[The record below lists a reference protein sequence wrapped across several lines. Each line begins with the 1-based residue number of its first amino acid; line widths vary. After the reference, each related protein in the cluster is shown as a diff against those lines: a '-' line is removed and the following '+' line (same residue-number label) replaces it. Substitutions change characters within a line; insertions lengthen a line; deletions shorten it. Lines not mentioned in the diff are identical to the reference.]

1 MPEATVEEEIRCD
14 VLVIGTEGTGARA
27 AIASADRGA
36 DVLAVTKGQV
46 ARSGATLTADGEID
60 VDSRS
65 IREVFQSLRT
75 EIQELLR
82 GMKPSKKLRKELA
95 EEKAEENAKEES

>member
-1 MPEATVEEEIRCD
+1 MTHQTLDSEMRCG

-27 AIASADRGA
+27 AIEAAEQGA

-46 ARSGATLTADGEID
+46 ARSGATVTADGEID

-65 IREVFQSLRT
+65 IC
-75 EIQELLR
+75 ELFGLE
-82 GMKPSKKLRKELA
+82 GSPDDSP
-95 EEKAEENAKEES
+95 